1 MLNSNS
7 QEIKDVISLYDLKDL
22 KKSEIKVKQTKTNYI
37 LILYN

>member
-22 KKSEIKVKQTKTNYI
+22 KKSEIKVKKTKINYI